1 MKEITIIGSGV
12 AGLSSAC
19 YLSKAGFKVKVLEK
33 NAKAG
38 GRLSQFERNGFTFDK
53 GPSWYWMP
61 DIFDNFFKDFNK
73 NTSDYYNLKR
83 IDPSYQFITKNDAY
97 RIPANFDK
105 LCELFDRVEKK
116 SSESLIKYI
125 NLAENKYKLSIDKF
139 LNLSGESYTE
149 LINPSIL
156 KNIHKLNIFISLRSH
171 IKKYFRNEDLIKLL
185 EFPSMFLGGT
195 PLNTPGVYSMM
206 NFADIKGGTWYPMGG
221 MYKIVDAMKEIAI
234 ELGVDFNFNNTVNGF
249 DIKNNQIKGIIGND
263 NKVYHS
269 DHIVS
274 NCEYPFTQLN
284 IIDNKSRSYSE
295 KYWSSRK
302 IAPSAII
309 FYLGIS
315 KKINFLKHHNLF
327 FDESFNEHLKDINEK
342 NKFPKKPLFYVCCPS
357 KTDESVIPDAAMEN
371 IFILIPV
378 STKSNPAK
386 EVVYYY
392 FKYVIDKLEKYESSE
407 IKKHIIEKSSYTKN
421 DFIHDYNAYKGNAY
435 GLANTLLQTATFKP
449 KINDRRINNLS
460 YCGHFTVPGQ
470 GLPPSIISG
479 KIVSNILEKKYEK
492 SLWYIITKSIYT
504 GYVWI

>member
-1 MKEITIIGSGV
+1 MKEISIIGSGV

-19 YLSKAGFKVKVLEK
+19 YLSKAGFKVKVFEK
-33 NAKAG
+33 NATPG
-38 GRLSQFERNGFTFDK
+38 GRLSQFESNGFTFDK

-83 IDPSYQFITKNDAY
+83 LDPSYQFITKNNVY
-97 RIPANFDK
+97 NIPAGFDE
-105 LCELFDRVEKK
+105 LCELFESIEKN
-116 SSESLIKYI
+116 SSKSLINYI
-125 NLAENKYKLSIDKF
+125 KVAEIKYKLSIEKF
-139 LNLSGESYTE
+139 LNLSGESCTE

-171 IKKYFRNEDLIKLL
+171 IKKYFKNEDLIKLL

-206 NFADIKGGTWYPMGG
+206 NFADIKGGTWYPIGG

-234 ELGVDFNFNNTVNGF
+234 ELGVDFHFNKNVNRF
-249 DIKNNQIKGIIGND
+249 DIKNNKIKGTIIND
-263 NKVYHS
+263 NEVHYS

-274 NCEYPFTQLN
+274 NCEYPFTQLS

-315 KKINFLKHHNLF
+315 KRIKFLKHHNLF
-327 FDESFNEHLKDINEK
+327 FDESFNEHLKDINED
-342 NKFPKKPLFYVCCPS
+342 NEFPKKPLFYACCPS
-357 KTDESVIPDAAMEN
+357 KTDSSVIPNNTMEN
-371 IFILIPV
+371 IFILVPV
-378 STKSNPAK
+378 SARSNPTK
-386 EVVYYY
+386 EIADYY
-392 FKYVIDKLEKYESSE
+392 FKYVMDKLERYECGD
-407 IKKHIIEKSSYTKN
+407 IKKHVIEKVSYTKN
-421 DFIHDYNAYKGNAY
+421 DFINDYNAYKGNAY

-449 KINDRRINNLS
+449 KINDKRISNLS
-460 YCGHFTVPGQ
+460 YCGHFTVPGP

-479 KIVSNILEKKYEK
+479 KIVSKSLERKYEK
-492 SLWYIITKSIYT
+492 NI
-504 GYVWI
+504 